1 LANQFAGDGA
11 DTSFARSDEYSSR
24 TAAQQVCDLRQQRKH
39 HEILPV
45 LMTREKLRICKSN
58 AQVVLGWCI
67 MLFELANRA
76 SEITGAL
83 YPHRRDSILWKVGF
97 SKEGG
102 IA

>member
-1 LANQFAGDGA
+1 
-11 DTSFARSDEYSSR
+11 
-24 TAAQQVCDLRQQRKH
+24 
-39 HEILPV
+39 
-45 LMTREKLRICKSN
+45 MTREKLRICKSN

-76 SEITGAL
+76 SEGTTVAADVKDLRAVFNASEITGAL